1 MNKIINNILILLIIT
16 SVQSQTKKKKD
27 INSIKEMCGC
37 FEVRFDFA
45 ETFIKNDDEDY
56 KPSKNYTSTGLE
68 WAQIIEENKD
78 RISIQHILITGSN
91 EKPYIIKHWR
101 QDWLYQ
107 NTEFYIYDHDNKWN
121 FVIKDKNQVKGQWT
135 QKVFQVDDSPRYE
148 GSGSW
153 VYVDGKS
160 YWENITSAPLPR
172 REYSKRSD
180 YNTTLRGNRVEITKT
195 GWIHDQNNTKVIR
208 KEGKEDQILAYE
220 KGYNSYVKVNDSKC
234 ASAAKWW
241 VENKVKWNYV
251 RNKWTQVFNKNK
263 TLSLKKLVDNKP
275 LYRTLFSKDINQKN
289 QIDFTIE
296 SYINKL

>member
-1 MNKIINNILILLIIT
+1 MNKIINNILTLLIIT

-45 ETFIKNDDEDY
+45 ETFINNDDEDY

-91 EKPYIIKHWR
+91 EKTYIIKHWR

-121 FVIKDKNQVKGQWT
+121 FVKKDKNQVKGQWT

-180 YNTTLRGNRVEITKT
+180 YNTTIRGNRVEVTKT
-195 GWIHDQNNTKVIR
+195 GWIHDQNNSKVIR

-289 QIDFTIE
+289 QINSTIE
-296 SYINKL
+296 SYIN

>member
-1 MNKIINNILILLIIT
+1 MNKIINNILTLLIIT

-45 ETFIKNDDEDY
+45 ETFINNDDEDY

-91 EKPYIIKHWR
+91 EKTYIIKHWR

-121 FVIKDKNQVKGQWT
+121 FVKKDKNQVKGQWT

-180 YNTTLRGNRVEITKT
+180 YNATLRGNRVELTKT
-195 GWIHDQNNTKVIR
+195 GWIHDQNNSKVIR

-234 ASAAKWW
+234 TSAAKWW

-289 QIDFTIE
+289 QIDSAIE

>member
-1 MNKIINNILILLIIT
+1 MNKIIYNILTLLIVT
-16 SVQSQTKKKKD
+16 SLQSQTKKKKD

-45 ETFIKNDDEDY
+45 ETFINNDDEDY
-56 KPSKNYTSTGLE
+56 KPSKNYSTTALE

-78 RISIQHILITGSN
+78 MISIQHILISGTN

-107 NTEFYIYDHDNKWN
+107 NTEFYIYYHDNKWN
-121 FVIKDKNQVKGQWT
+121 YVKKDKNQVKGQWT

-160 YWENITSAPLPR
+160 YWENTTSAPLPR

-180 YNTTLRGNRVEITKT
+180 YNTTIRGNRVEVTKT
-195 GWIHDQNNTKVIR
+195 GWIHDQNNSKVIR

-234 ASAAKWW
+234 TSAAKWW

-289 QIDFTIE
+289 QIDSAIE